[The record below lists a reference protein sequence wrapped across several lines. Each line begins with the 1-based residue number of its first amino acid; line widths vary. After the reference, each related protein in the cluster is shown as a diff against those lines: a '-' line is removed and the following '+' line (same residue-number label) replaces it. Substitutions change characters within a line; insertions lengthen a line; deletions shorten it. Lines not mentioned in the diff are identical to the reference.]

1 MEPTETNQPF
11 PESPEAIPATLE
23 SFGSSPKTAIM
34 DSPSPTDALL
44 GAAPV
49 IEARLYEVAQGPVFS
64 AHEMRR
70 LEADYEEL
78 LQRLTGRLS
87 LYFRSECELELESLK
102 TSTFRQWVSGRL
114 QPTHLTL
121 FKVEPWRG
129 IGVLEIS
136 PALGLAMTDRLMGG
150 SGQAATVSRELSEIE
165 TALLDQVAQ
174 FVTEAWCAQWQRWQE
189 LTPALLGHES
199 DARYLQ
205 TSPPD
210 STMLVAA
217 IHARL
222 GDCRGQIQLALPLAT
237 IEVLIQK
244 LRAELK
250 PAVGDDTNAAT
261 PRALRWNAALDD
273 MTMALTADLPGLPL
287 TARSIPQL
295 KVGDTLELPANATN
309 QVHLR
314 LGGLTRFIGR
324 LGTRDDHWA
333 VELTDVLKP

>member
-1 MEPTETNQPF
+1 LESSDL
-11 PESPEAIPATLE
+11 SPETATTDSQTPADPPLEAI
-23 SFGSSPKTAIM
+23 S
-34 DSPSPTDALL
+34 
-44 GAAPV
+44 V
-49 IEARLYEVAQGPVFS
+49 IEARPYGLAQGPLFS

-78 LQRLTGRLS
+78 LQGLTARLS
-87 LYFRSECELELESLK
+87 IYLRSECELDLESLK
-102 TSTFRQWVSGRL
+102 TFTFRQWVSGRP

-129 IGVLEIS
+129 IGVLEIN
-136 PALGLAMTDRLMGG
+136 PALALAMTDRLMGG
-150 SGQAATVSRELSEIE
+150 PGQTVTASRELSEIE

-217 IHARL
+217 INARL
-222 GDCRGQIQLALPLAT
+222 GECVGQLQLALPLAT
-237 IEVLIQK
+237 LEILIQK

-250 PAVGDDTNAAT
+250 PAVEENSDPTS
-261 PRALRWNAALDD
+261 PKALRWNAALDG
-273 MTMALTADLPGLPL
+273 MLMAITAELPGLPL

-295 KVGDTLELPANATN
+295 KIGDMLELPANSTN
-309 QVHLR
+309 QVLLR